1 MALFPQFQY
10 SDVLEI
16 DKKMRRLL
24 FFRLKIKQNNEQ
36 LWVDQ
41 YIATQLMRVRNTV
54 KQPTQF

>member
-41 YIATQLMRVRNTV
+41 YIATQLMRVRNAV
-54 KQPTQF
+54 KQPTHF